1 MERRIKRSNVVGD
14 HSSIIDYGCL
24 LRWVQTVGGIME
36 SIQMMHKM
44 MVPIHYH
51 KFAEKSWGF
60 EYWFE
65 NNKNYCG
72 KIIQVRQDEWS
83 SYGAFHFH
91 RIKDETFLI
100 LSGTLLLDIL
110 DLSNVFKS
118 RVLNNEITD
127 VEPEHPIT
135 VNRYY
140 LKPYNYLRL
149 KPGVLHRFSSLE
161 KEAIFTET
169 STTHME
175 EDSYRIELPSPE
187 DQLQFKVSHKHGLVN
202 FPGKT
207 DKFSYKYCLKK
218 QRIIEE
224 S

>member
-1 MERRIKRSNVVGD
+1 
-14 HSSIIDYGCL
+14 
-24 LRWVQTVGGIME
+24 ME
-36 SIQMMHKM
+36 SIRLMRGM

-65 NNKNYCG
+65 NNKKYCG
-72 KIIQVRQDEWS
+72 KIIQVRKDEWS

-91 RIKDETFLI
+91 RIKDETFLV
-100 LSGTLLLDIL
+100 LSGTLLLDVLVLDNVYKNRIL
-110 DLSNVFKS
+110 S
-118 RVLNNEITD
+118 NNEICEVD
-127 VEPEHPIT
+127 PVNSEIV

-140 LKPYNYLRL
+140 LKPYNYIRL

-161 KEAIFTET
+161 TEAIFTET

-187 DQLQFKVSHKHGLVN
+187 EQLEFRVEHKHGLVN

-218 QRIIEE
+218 QRLLKEGE
-224 S
+224 Y

>member
-1 MERRIKRSNVVGD
+1 
-14 HSSIIDYGCL
+14 
-24 LRWVQTVGGIME
+24 ME
-36 SIQMMHKM
+36 SLKMLRGM

-51 KFAEKSWGF
+51 KFGEKSWGF

-65 NNKNYCG
+65 NNHSYCG

-83 SYGAFHFH
+83 SYGAFHYH
-91 RIKDETFLI
+91 KIKDETFLV

-110 DLSNVFKS
+110 
-118 RVLNNEITD
+118 VLNDISKSKIASENALMLKEVADNESF
-127 VEPEHPIT
+127 V

-149 KPGVLHRFSSLE
+149 FPGVLHRFSSLE

-175 EDSYRIELPSPE
+175 EDSYRITSPDAA
-187 DQLQFKVSHKHGLVN
+187 DQLEFPVEHKHGLVN

-207 DKFSYKYCLKK
+207 EKFSYKYNPKK
-218 QRIIEE
+218 QGIVEE
-224 S
+224 EKD